1 MSDMTSNCPD
11 KANCNKYKI
20 LIQKR
25 LDGEISP
32 KENEKLNEHLASCP
46 DCLDEITGFQTVER
60 LLKETFDEPL
70 EVPEGFFESMAERLD
85 EVEPARGLVG
95 LLNSPFLAGLRT
107 PAFTMASLVLVA
119 FLTVGVGLGI
129 ADRMESRN
137 ADRIVGE
144 NAHAV
149 MFTNGGDTI
158 VLSGDEGDPDKYSQ
172 ALDDLEKAYLESLD
186 ESGDKAK
193 SEGIMNT
200 SYNGEERKSPI
211 Y

>member
-1 MSDMTSNCPD
+1 MNDMTSNCSD
-11 KANCNKYKI
+11 KAECKKYKV

-25 LDGEISP
+25 LDGEITP
-32 KENEKLNEHLASCP
+32 NENAKLNEHLASCP
-46 DCLDEITGFQTVER
+46 DCLDEIAGFETVER

-85 EVEPARGLVG
+85 EVKPAKGLVG
-95 LLNSPFLAGLRT
+95 LLTSPFIANLRT

-119 FLTVGVGLGI
+119 FLTIGVGLGI
-129 ADRMESRN
+129 ADRLENGN
-137 ADRIVGE
+137 ADRNAAE

-158 VLSGDEGDPDKYSQ
+158 VLSGDEGDPDKYSR
-172 ALDDLEKAYLESLD
+172 ALDDLEKAYLESLG

-193 SEGIMNT
+193 SEGIINT
-200 SYNGEERKSPI
+200 SYNGKERKSPI